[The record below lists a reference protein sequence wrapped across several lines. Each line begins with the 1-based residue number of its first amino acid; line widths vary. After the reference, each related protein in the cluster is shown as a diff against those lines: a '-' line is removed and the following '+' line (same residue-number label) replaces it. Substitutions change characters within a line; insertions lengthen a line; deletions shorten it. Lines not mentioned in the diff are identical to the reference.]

1 MSDLHIRQR
10 NEILWLILDR
20 NPQNLL
26 TIAMLEQLSSAL
38 LKAIKKPPRLIV
50 LTGMGEEAFCAGIE
64 PFEASSS
71 QQDVL
76 VQAARQVDEAMIEV
90 HALNIP
96 TVAVVKG
103 ATLGAGCEL
112 AVLCRMIFAR
122 DDATFQFPPTSERLF
137 YHSVLAALST
147 LPEKEEAQHLVES
160 SESFTVQDAMRL
172 GMIDQLLSG
181 KRFLQ
186 DTEELLTMLVATV

>member
-10 NEILWLILDR
+10 NDILWLIFDR
-20 NPQNLL
+20 TPQNLL
-26 TIAMLEQLSSAL
+26 TIAILEQLLAAL

-64 PFEASSS
+64 PSDASPARREALIRVAS
-71 QQDVL
+71 
-76 VQAARQVDEAMIEV
+76 QVDEAVIAI

-96 TVAVVKG
+96 TVAVIKG

-122 DDATFQFPPTSERLF
+122 DDATFQFPPLSDRLF
-137 YHSVLAALST
+137 HRSVLTALST
-147 LPEKEEAQHLVES
+147 LPEKKEAYRFVES
-160 SESFTVQDAMRL
+160 AESFTVQDALRL
-172 GMIDQLLSG
+172 GMIDQLLSAR
-181 KRFLQ
+181 RFLQ

>member
-10 NEILWLILDR
+10 NDILWLILDR

-26 TIAMLEQLSSAL
+26 TVAMLEQLSSAL
-38 LKAIKKPPRLIV
+38 LKVVKKPPRLIV
-50 LTGMGEEAFCAGIE
+50 LTGMGEKAFCAGIE
-64 PFEASSS
+64 PSERSSS
-71 QQDVL
+71 QQDIL
-76 VQAARQVDEAMIEV
+76 VRAAKQVDEAMEEV

-103 ATLGAGCEL
+103 STLGAGCEL
-112 AVLCRMIFAR
+112 AVLCRMIIAR
-122 DDATFQFPPTSERLF
+122 DDATFQFPPASDRLF
-137 YHSVLAALST
+137 HHSVLDTLST
-147 LPEKEEAQHLVES
+147 LSEKEEVHHLVES
-160 SESFTVQDAMRL
+160 SQSFAVQDAMRL

-186 DTEELLTMLVATV
+186 DTEELLTMLVTTV

>member
-10 NEILWLILDR
+10 NDILWLILDR

-26 TIAMLEQLSSAL
+26 TVAMLEQLLAAL

-50 LTGMGEEAFCAGIE
+50 LTGMGEEAFCAGIDPLAMSPAQRE
-64 PFEASSS
+64 ELGRLAD
-71 QQDVL
+71 QI
-76 VQAARQVDEAMIEV
+76 DEAV
-90 HALNIP
+90 AKLHALNIS

-112 AVLCRMIFAR
+112 AVLCRLRFAR
-122 DDATFQFPPTSERLF
+122 DDTTFQFPPSAERLF
-137 YHSVLAALST
+137 QRSVLATLSP
-147 LPEKEEAQHLVES
+147 LPKKEEAYHLVES
-160 SESFTVQDAMRL
+160 AERFTVQEALRL
-172 GMIDQLLSG
+172 GMIDQLLSA

>member
-10 NEILWLILDR
+10 NDILWLILDR

-26 TIAMLEQLSSAL
+26 TVAILEKFSIALS
-38 LKAIKKPPRLIV
+38 KAVTKRPRLIV
-50 LTGMGEEAFCAGIE
+50 LTGIGEEAFCAGIE
-64 PFEASSS
+64 LSETREAL
-71 QQDVL
+71 VL
-76 VQAARQVDEAMIEV
+76 AAHQVDEALKEI

-103 ATLGAGCEL
+103 ASLGAGCEL
-112 AVLCRMIFAR
+112 AVLCRTILAR
-122 DDATFQFPPTSERLF
+122 DDATFQFPLASESLF
-137 YHSVLAALST
+137 HDSVLAALAV
-147 LPEKEEAQHLVES
+147 LPEKAEAYQLVES
-160 SESFTVQDAMRL
+160 AESFTVQDAWRL
-172 GMIDQLLSG
+172 GIVDQLLSA